1 METILSTTEGAV
13 LGLVAFGERSGY
25 DLALLAEDTV
35 QHLWTP
41 SRSQIYKTLPS
52 LVASGLARR
61 REVEQQGRPDK
72 TLYRITPDGREALR
86 RWLDEVEEEPAG
98 GRIVFPLK
106 LFFCEFA
113 SPGTA
118 QAQLAAYRRLL
129 AQRLE
134 RYEALRSGPRLLDS
148 LYAHHVL
155 RHGISRVQA
164 TLAWIDETAAA
175 IEVLRDPSVPAP
187 PPA

>member
-1 METILSTTEGAV
+1 VETTLFTLSTTEGAV

-25 DLALLAEDTV
+25 DLAMLAEDTV

-41 SRSQIYKTLPS
+41 SRSQIYKTLPA
-52 LVASGLARR
+52 LVAKGLARR
-61 REVEQQGRPDK
+61 RDVEQEGRPDK
-72 TLYRITPDGREALR
+72 TLYRITPTGRDALR
-86 RWLDEVEEEPAG
+86 RWLDDIEDEPVG

-129 AQRLE
+129 TDRLE
-134 RYEALRSGPRLLDS
+134 RYEGLRQGPPLLDS
-148 LYAHHVL
+148 AYTHHVL
-155 RHGISRVQA
+155 RHGISRVKA
-164 TLAWIDETAAA
+164 TLAWIDETVAALSA
-175 IEVLRDPSVPAP
+175 
-187 PPA
+187 